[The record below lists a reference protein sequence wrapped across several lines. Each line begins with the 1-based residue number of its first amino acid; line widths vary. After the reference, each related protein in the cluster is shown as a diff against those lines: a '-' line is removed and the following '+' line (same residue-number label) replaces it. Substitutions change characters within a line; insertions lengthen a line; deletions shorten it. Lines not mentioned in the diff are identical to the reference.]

1 MKSHLLSR
9 RKHNIQKK
17 FMLTIFWNINGFPIV
32 EILPDGEKF
41 TDEYFVNNILKSLNQ
56 IAPQNRNRKLVLHYD
71 NARPHTSRKVNRYLD
86 ENRMK
91 RAPQPPYSP
100 DIAPSNFFL
109 FGYIKSKL
117 NGQHFDSVESLLEEV
132 QEILSEISKE
142 TLKKVFEDCERR
154 LNEVINR
161 NGEFIE

>member
-1 MKSHLLSR
+1 
-9 RKHNIQKK
+9 
-17 FMLTIFWNINGFPIV
+17 
-32 EILPDGEKF
+32 
-41 TDEYFVNNILKSLNQ
+41 
-56 IAPQNRNRKLVLHYD
+56 
-71 NARPHTSRKVNRYLD
+71 
-86 ENRMK
+86 MK

-132 QEILSEISKE
+132 QKILSEISKE

>member
-1 MKSHLLSR
+1 M
-9 RKHNIQKK
+9 
-17 FMLTIFWNINGFPIV
+17 
-32 EILPDGEKF
+32 
-41 TDEYFVNNILKSLNQ
+41 
-56 IAPQNRNRKLVLHYD
+56 HYD
-71 NARPHTSRKVNRYLD
+71 NIRPHTARKVNRYLD
-86 ENRMK
+86 ENQMK
-91 RAPQPPYSP
+91 RAPQPPYSHN
-100 DIAPSNFFL
+100 IAPSCFFL

>member
-1 MKSHLLSR
+1 
-9 RKHNIQKK
+9 
-17 FMLTIFWNINGFPIV
+17 
-32 EILPDGEKF
+32 
-41 TDEYFVNNILKSLNQ
+41 
-56 IAPQNRNRKLVLHYD
+56 
-71 NARPHTSRKVNRYLD
+71 
-86 ENRMK
+86 MK

-100 DIAPSNFFL
+100 DIAPSDFFL

-117 NGQHFDSVESLLEEV
+117 NGKHFDSVESLIEEV

-142 TLKKVFEDCERR
+142 TLKKVFEDWERR